1 MSDWTVELEFN
12 DGSSNKF
19 WRARTDN
26 GDFIVNYGRIG
37 TDGQSKTK
45 AMGGA
50 DKATAELEKVANQ
63 KRKKGYNDVEGG
75 LSVEAAPVVEAVPKV
90 KNKKGKF
97 KVTRAGQTTV
107 VEIKS
112 DGASIETEIEET
124 HASPEAAAASYDKIV
139 ESLIASGYKK
149 A

>member
-12 DGSSNKF
+12 DGSSKKF
-19 WRARTDN
+19 WRGRTD
-26 GDFIVNYGRIG
+26 GSDFTVNYGRIG

-45 AMGGA
+45 GMGSA
-50 DKATAELEKVANQ
+50 EKATAELDKVANA
-63 KRKKGYNDVEGG
+63 KRKKGYNDVEGSSAPDPG
-75 LSVEAAPVVEAVPKV
+75 PVVEAVPEV
-90 KNKKGKF
+90 KNKKAKY
-97 KVTRAGQTTV
+97 KVQRAGQTIE
-107 VEIKS
+107 VEIET

-124 HASPEAAAASYDKIV
+124 HASPEAAAAAFDAIV

>member
-1 MSDWTVELEFN
+1 MSDWAIELEFH
-12 DGSSNKF
+12 DGSSKKF
-19 WRARTDN
+19 WRARTD
-26 GDFIVNYGRIG
+26 GSDFIVNYGRIG
-37 TDGQSKTK
+37 TNGQSKTK
-45 AMGGA
+45 GLGSA
-50 DKATAELEKVANQ
+50 DKAAAELEKVANQ
-63 KRKKGYNDVEGG
+63 KRKKGYNDVDGAQ
-75 LSVEAAPVVEAVPKV
+75 VDTAPVVEAVPEV

-97 KVTRAGQTTV
+97 KVQRAGQTTV

-139 ESLIASGYKK
+139 ESLIASGYQK